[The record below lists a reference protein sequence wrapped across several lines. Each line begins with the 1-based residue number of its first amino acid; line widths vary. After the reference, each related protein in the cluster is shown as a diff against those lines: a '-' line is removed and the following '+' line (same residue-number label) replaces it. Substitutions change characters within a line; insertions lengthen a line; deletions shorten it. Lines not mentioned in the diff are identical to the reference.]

1 MEIYQFTAGRTPL
14 LISIPHAGTHLPPE
28 LEPRL
33 TERALAL
40 PDTDWHVPLLYDFA
54 AALGAGVL
62 VATHSRYVIDLN
74 RPPDNQPLYPGAR
87 NTELVPLTLFDEGP
101 IYWHGAGPDS
111 VEVEERLERYW
122 RPYHERLAAELAAL
136 RDRFGVALLFDAHS
150 IRSVVPRF
158 FEGRLPDLNLGTG
171 NGTSAAPDLAE
182 ILLEIASGSA
192 DYCAVLNGRFKGG
205 YITRHY
211 GRPDQG
217 VHAVQLELSQRTYME
232 EEPPFAFR
240 DDLAAGI
247 QPVLRRLVQAMA
259 DWVGAKA
266 KA

>member
-14 LISIPHAGTHLPPE
+14 LISIPHAGTYLPPE

-54 AALGAGVL
+54 AGLGASLL

-101 IYWHGAGPDS
+101 IYWHSAGPDS

-122 RPYHERLAAELAAL
+122 RPYHVLLGAELAAL

-158 FEGRLPDLNLGTG
+158 FEGQLPDLNLGTG
-171 NGTSAAPDLAE
+171 GGATAASDLGQT
-182 ILLEIASGSA
+182 LLKIATESK
-192 DYCAVLNGRFKGG
+192 DYSAVLNGRFKGG

-240 DDLAAGI
+240 DDLADGI
-247 QPVLRRLVQAMA
+247 RPLLSQLVATMTA
-259 DWVGAKA
+259 WANARVVP
-266 KA
+266 